1 MHAEFNH
8 VQFAIDAALA
18 QGENLAALDSFFDRV
33 LGWERLDAGDR
44 KVLLFIGPS
53 RSQYLVLNVED
64 VPATF
69 NAEDH
74 VGLYVSDANQ
84 YAKLR
89 DAAYAYQRNDDRL
102 TITNFEPETTN
113 GVTAGGIRINYLMPF
128 SIEIAL
134 IQYADDEPRH
144 LFRRLWDR

>member
-8 VQFAIDAALA
+8 VDFAIDAALA
-18 QGENLAALDSFFDRV
+18 QGENLAALDAFFETV
-33 LGWERLDAGDR
+33 LGWERLDSGDP
-44 KVLLFIGPS
+44 KVLLYIGPI

-64 VPATF
+64 VPTIF
-69 NAEDH
+69 NAADH
-74 VGLYVSDANQ
+74 VGLCVSDASQ

-89 DAAYAYQRNDDRL
+89 DAAYAYQRNDDRMK
-102 TITNFEPETTN
+102 IKNFEPETVN

-134 IQYADDEPRH
+134 IQYEDDEPRH
-144 LFRRLWDR
+144 LFRRLRDQ

>member
-8 VQFAIDAALA
+8 VDFPIDAALT

-33 LGWERLDAGDR
+33 LGWERLDGGDP

-53 RSQYLVLNVED
+53 RSQYLVLRAKD
-64 VPATF
+64 APAAF
-69 NAEDH
+69 NAQDH
-74 VGLYVSDANQ
+74 IGLCVSDANH

-89 DAAYAYQRNDDRL
+89 DAAYAYQRDDDRM